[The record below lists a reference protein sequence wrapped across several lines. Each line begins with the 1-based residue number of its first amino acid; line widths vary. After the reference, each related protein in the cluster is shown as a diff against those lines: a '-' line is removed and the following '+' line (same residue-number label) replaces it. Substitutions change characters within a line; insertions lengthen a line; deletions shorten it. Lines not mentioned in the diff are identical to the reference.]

1 MSERDMATV
10 NAEQSA
16 STDAGR
22 PSVSVIVPCRNEIG
36 YIARCLDSI
45 LASEYPHDRLEII
58 VADGLSDDGTR
69 AVLDEYASRHSSIRV
84 LDNRRRITPAA
95 LNIAIGAARGELIVR
110 MDAHTIYP
118 PEYIPGLVK
127 ALEGTGA
134 DSVGGVIHTLP
145 ANDTV
150 IARAIA
156 VAMAHP
162 FGMGNSHFRIGVR
175 APRPVDHVPFFCCRR
190 GVFDRV
196 GLFDEELLR
205 NQDGEFSA
213 RLIRNNG
220 RLILVPDVHSYYF
233 ARATLR
239 TLARMFYQYGYFKPL
254 TARKVRRVMTLR
266 QLAPSALL
274 LGLAGSAL
282 LGVLT
287 SVGPLP
293 FLAVLG
299 AYATALAVCSA
310 AAARRNSAAVAAAL
324 VAVFPVQHFSYGF
337 GYLRRIAEFA
347 LRPGRRDAK
356 PVLIPL
362 SR

>member
-1 MSERDMATV
+1 MSELGMLPTTV
-10 NAEQSA
+10 ARYEALNVTA
-16 STDAGR
+16 
-22 PSVSVIVPCRNEIG
+22 PFVSIIVPCRNEIA

-45 LASEYPHDRLEII
+45 MASEYPNDRFEII

-69 AVLDEYASRHSSIRV
+69 AVLAEYAVRYPQIRV

-95 LNIAIGAARGELIVR
+95 LNLAIAAARGDLIAR

-118 PEYIPGLVK
+118 PNYLPGLVK
-127 ALEGTGA
+127 ALEETGA
-134 DSVGGVIHTLP
+134 DSVGGVIHTVP

-175 APRPVDHVPFFCCRR
+175 SRRPVDHVPFFCCHRT
-190 GVFDRV
+190 VFDRV
-196 GLFDEELLR
+196 GLFDEEMLI

-220 RLILVPDVHSYYF
+220 RIILVPEVCSYYF

-239 TLARMFYQYGYFKPL
+239 KLARMFYQYGYSKPL
-254 TARKVRRVMTLR
+254 TARKIGRVMTVR
-266 QLAPSALL
+266 QLAPMALL
-274 LGLAGSAL
+274 LGLAGSAV
-282 LGVLT
+282 LGAFT
-287 SVGPLP
+287 SVGALP
-293 FLAVLG
+293 FLSILG
-299 AYATALAVCSA
+299 AYGLALATASA
-310 AAARRNSAAVAAAL
+310 TAARRHPPMVAAAL
-324 VAVFPVQHFSYGF
+324 LAVFPIQHFTYGYA
-337 GYLRRIAEFA
+337 YLQRIISFA
-347 LRPGRRDAK
+347 LPGRADAAAK
-356 PVLIPL
+356 LIPL

>member
-1 MSERDMATV
+1 VTAAGPAATDVER
-10 NAEQSA
+10 
-16 STDAGR
+16 
-22 PSVSVIVPCRNEIG
+22 PFVSVIVPCRNEIT

-45 LASEYPHDRLEII
+45 LASEYPDDRFEII

-69 AVLDEYASRHSSIRV
+69 PVLAEYASRHPSIRV
-84 LDNRRRITPAA
+84 LDNRRRIIPAA
-95 LNIAIGAARGELIVR
+95 LNLAIGAARGELIAR
-110 MDAHTIYP
+110 MDAHTVYP
-118 PEYIPGLVK
+118 PNYIPGLVK
-127 ALEGTGA
+127 ALEETGA

-150 IARAIA
+150 VARAIA

-175 APRPVDHVPFFCCRR
+175 ARRPVDHVPFFCCRR
-190 GVFDRV
+190 EVFDRV
-196 GLFDEELLR
+196 GLFDEELVLSE
-205 NQDGEFSA
+205 DGEFSA

-220 RLILVPDVHSYYF
+220 RMVLVPEVHAYYF

-239 TLARMFYQYGYFKPL
+239 KLARMFYQYGYFKPL
-254 TARKVRRVMTLR
+254 TARKVRRIMTVR
-266 QLAPSALL
+266 QLVPPALL
-274 LGLAGSAL
+274 LGLAASAL
-282 LGVLT
+282 LGALT
-287 SVGPLP
+287 SVGPIP
-293 FLAVLG
+293 FLAILG
-299 AYATALAVCSA
+299 AYAAAVVVCSA
-310 AAARRNSAAVAAAL
+310 AAARQHSSAVVAAL

-347 LRPGRRDAK
+347 LRPGRRNSK